1 MDKHERLLKA
11 KIPGEATGIEVKK
24 SICAICDPTTQCGL
38 DCYIKDGRVV
48 KVEGSLENPQNV
60 GTLCAKG
67 AAQRQWVYHEERVRT
82 PLKRVGPR
90 GSGQM
95 MPISWEEALDTI
107 AGKLQ
112 QIKAESGPESVVF
125 YCGYPKQPRPFLQRL
140 AMLYG
145 SPNYGTESSSC
156 FTAALMAWRLNYGA
170 MAGPDLANTKCAL
183 IWGKNLFHS
192 GTTASRHLL
201 NARER
206 GVKFIVV
213 DPRATGLNSIADIH
227 LAVRPG
233 TDGALALA
241 MADVIISEGLYD
253 REFTA
258 EWTRGF
264 DEYRALA
271 AQFPLARAE
280 EITGVPADKIREAAR
295 LYATSKPAAMFFST
309 MPLVHQTNGVQN
321 ERAVISLVG
330 LTGNFDVRGG
340 NVSEAPSWLHV
351 SGAGFTSREH
361 QFELPRPWGEL
372 PPRLGQSRFPVW
384 TEMVDEGQMMDLT
397 RQITSGDPY
406 PLRGLVGFGMNYR
419 LWPGSDKLRE
429 AMEKLDF
436 IVDVDLF
443 LTDTAKLADI
453 VLPTCSSLERSELR
467 CYPQKYIVYTSP
479 VIEPL
484 GESRSDMD
492 IVYAL
497 ADKLGLD
504 YLPEGVVVPEG
515 AGEAGG
521 MYLDGGLP
529 DFRAGFEA
537 SLDWILE
544 PSGMKIEE
552 LKKHPAGMFVPD
564 PIRPTYKKYA
574 KNGFNTP
581 SGKMELS
588 SVLMEKH
595 SDYPGIDG
603 LPLYAEPKYSPASAQ
618 ERAAEYPFI
627 LSAGT
632 RLPMFIHSR
641 TFRLPWTRSLRPDA
655 AADLNPGDAK
665 TLGIVNGDQ
674 IELATP
680 SGSIRVRAN
689 LTNMVRPGVVHM
701 YHDYPEADVNTLIE
715 GDYVDPV
722 SGFPGFKALLCAV
735 RKVVSAG
742 AAAATPT
749 SAAAPAQPAAPGQG
763 GAPEVTR

>member
-1 MDKHERLLKA
+1 MDKSERLLKA
-11 KIPGEATGIEVKK
+11 KIPGDATGIEVKK

-38 DCYIKDGRVV
+38 DCYVKDGRVV
-48 KVEGSLENPQNV
+48 KVEGTLENPQNA

-95 MPISWEEALDTI
+95 VPISWEEALDTV
-107 AGKLQ
+107 AEKLQ
-112 QIKAESGPESVVF
+112 EIKAASGPESVVF

-145 SPNYGTESSSC
+145 SPNYGTESSTC
-156 FTAALMAWRLNYGA
+156 FTAAAMAWRLNYGG
-170 MAGPDLANTKCAL
+170 MAGPELGGTKCAL
-183 IWGKNLFHS
+183 IWGKNLFHA
-192 GTTASRHLL
+192 GTTGSRHLL

-213 DPRATGLNSIADIH
+213 DPRVTGLNSIADIH
-227 LAVRPG
+227 LALRPG

-241 MADVIISEGLYD
+241 MADVIISEGLHD
-253 REFTA
+253 REFVS

-264 DEYRALA
+264 GEYRALA

-295 LYATSKPAAMFFST
+295 LYATSKPASMLFST

-321 ERAVISLVG
+321 ERALISLVG
-330 LTGNFDVRGG
+330 LTGNYDVPGG
-340 NVSEAPSWLHV
+340 NVAEGASWLHV
-351 SGAGFTSREH
+351 SGAGFVSREH
-361 QFELPRPWGEL
+361 EFELPRPWTEL

-397 RQITSGDPY
+397 RQITTEDPY

-467 CYPQKYIVYTSP
+467 CYPQKYIVYTTP
-479 VIEPL
+479 AIEPL

-492 IVYAL
+492 IIYAL

-504 YLPEGVVVPEG
+504 YLPQGVAGPAG
-515 AGEAGG
+515 A
-521 MYLDGGLP
+521 YLDEGLP
-529 DFRAGFEA
+529 DFRPGFEA

-552 LKKHPAGMFVPD
+552 LKKHPAGMPVPNAI
-564 PIRPTYKKYA
+564 PRTYKKYE
-574 KNGFNTP
+574 KGGFRTP
-581 SGKMELS
+581 SGKMEFS
-588 SVLMEKH
+588 SVLLEKH

-603 LPLYAEPKYSPASAQ
+603 LPLYTEPKYSPVSDA
-618 ERAAEYPFI
+618 ERAAEYPFV
-627 LSAGT
+627 LNTGS

-655 AADLNPGDAK
+655 AADLNPADAK
-665 TLGIVNGDQ
+665 TLGIAQGDR

-680 SGSIRVRAN
+680 SGSIQVRAN
-689 LTNMVRPGVVHM
+689 LTNMVQPGVVHM
-701 YHDYPEADVNTLIE
+701 LHAYPEADVNTLIE
-715 GDYVDPV
+715 GDYLDPV
-722 SGFPGFKALLCAV
+722 SGFPGFKALLCSV
-735 RKVVSAG
+735 RKV
-742 AAAATPT
+742 TP
-749 SAAAPAQPAAPGQG
+749 AAAPATG
-763 GAPEVTR
+763 GAARPAPSAGPGDGKNTEVTK